1 MVQPAPKLLPPRM
14 DEEEV
19 TSIDGLCHHI
29 SEDNDRRIEGMS
41 EEGIKREQRDIIEH
55 FGRDPGED
63 DDSPISSSA
72 SSLVHC

>member
-1 MVQPAPKLLPPRM
+1 M